1 MTKKETYKIL
11 AVLKEAGVSFVN
23 ANENVL
29 VELWESCFKNISYKD
44 VSWAVY
50 ELINSPQ
57 PLFLNGLIGKIKEK
71 IVLKKHNY
79 MDFNTMWQ
87 LLQDAVSKIYPDLP
101 EENVKVFR
109 KLPIEIQAFLGTTR
123 DFVKLNDIKTD
134 IFETVVKS
142 NMRKGW
148 EEFVNSSVEQEI
160 AGILPAWQQGQ
171 IETKNKQQL
180 DNMVAKLVKNIDKI
194 N

>member
-23 ANENVL
+23 ANENIL
-29 VELWESCFKNISYKD
+29 VELWESCFKNVSYKD

-87 LLQDAVSKIYPDLP
+87 LLQDAVANIYPDLP

-142 NMRKGW
+142 NMRKSW
-148 EEFVNSSVEQEI
+148 EEFINISIEQEI
-160 AGILPAWQQGQ
+160 AGQLPMWQAERLENSNQ
-171 IETKNKQQL
+171 KKL
-180 DNMVAKLVKNIDKI
+180 DNMVAKLVAKSST
-194 N
+194 